1 MTETYVL
8 GVDGGGTKTLAVV
21 ADREGKV
28 VGVGR
33 SGTTNFQV
41 VGKVGA
47 TKEMGK
53 AIQNALKDANISP
66 KEVVCSAYGI
76 SGADREK
83 DFDTVAEC
91 VEPND
96 PASESLLCNDTTLA
110 LKAGAP
116 DLLGVAMISGT
127 GSNCIGFNKA
137 GEQVKVGGLGEFSGD
152 AGSASDIGEQGLI
165 AGMRALDGRNPPTA
179 LVEMYEKAL
188 EVEHLYDVF
197 EFYYP
202 DSYRPVRPGDYAP
215 LVFKAA
221 QMGDKVALKILQDAA
236 KHQAHTALTAC
247 KRLYKKN
254 DAFSLVFGGTIFQ
267 KAKPAIQVEMISER
281 VQKRYPNVKIVTLRD
296 EPVLGALWFALD
308 LLHDGEAP
316 RKLLQ
321 DSRRSLRAYMKQAG

>member
-1 MTETYVL
+1 MSETYVL

-21 ADREGKV
+21 ANSEGEV

-33 SGTTNFQV
+33 SGTTNFQA
-41 VGKVGA
+41 VGQVAA
-47 TKEMGK
+47 TAELGL
-53 AIQNALKDANISP
+53 AIDNALKSAGIKP
-66 KEVVCSAYGI
+66 KDVQYSAYGI
-76 SGADREK
+76 CGADRES
-83 DFDTVAEC
+83 DFDTVAQC

-116 DLLGVAMISGT
+116 DLLGVAMIAGT

-152 AGSASDIGEQGLI
+152 KGSASDIGEEGLI
-165 AGMRALDGRNPPTA
+165 ASMRSLDGRNPPTI

-202 DSYRPVRPGDYAP
+202 DSYRPVKPGDYAP

-221 QMGDKVALKILQDAA
+221 SLGDKVALKILKDAA
-236 KHQAHTALTAC
+236 SHQAHTALTAC

-254 DAFSLVFGGTIFQ
+254 DSFSLVFGGTVFQ
-267 KAKPAIQVEMISER
+267 KAKPAIQIETISER
-281 VQKRYPNVKIVTLRD
+281 VKKRYPNVKIVTLRD

-316 RKLLQ
+316 KKLLQ
-321 DSRRSLRAYMKQAG
+321 ASRRSLRATMKNNG